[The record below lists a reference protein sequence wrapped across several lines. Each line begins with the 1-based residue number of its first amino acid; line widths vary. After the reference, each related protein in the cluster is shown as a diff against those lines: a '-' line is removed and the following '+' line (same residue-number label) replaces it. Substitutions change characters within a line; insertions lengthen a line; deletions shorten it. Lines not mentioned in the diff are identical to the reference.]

1 MRQKLVTLDPRSYD
15 IAVRMKNF
23 SAFVRRAT
31 QATESGGME
40 LVEPTQI
47 PSVQMLSMLLARNQA
62 VNGFNDPIND
72 ILISLMSHF
81 KIVDDK
87 NC

>member
-1 MRQKLVTLDPRSYD
+1 MRQKLITLDNRSFD
-15 IAVRMKNF
+15 IASRMGNF

-31 QATESGGME
+31 QATEEGGLE

-47 PSVQMLSMLLARNQA
+47 PSTQMLSILLSRNQN
-62 VNGFNDPIND
+62 VNGFKHPIND

-81 KIVDDK
+81 KDL
-87 NC
+87 